1 MRYSDRE
8 SRPLRKYDDLSDEEL
23 IRLIRDDSGDK
34 EETGSETA
42 VEVLF
47 RRYRS
52 LINGKARSL
61 YILGGETEDLVQEG
75 MIGLYKAIRDYD
87 SEKDASFQTFAN
99 LCVTRQLYTA
109 VQASG
114 RKKHMPLNTAVSL
127 DMSVGEDQD
136 EDSEL
141 QLMDALIPDNEQ
153 NPEEQMIESENLL
166 YLEEKIKNE
175 LSPFE
180 NQVLDLY
187 LAGMNYTDI
196 AEELGKDSK
205 SADNALQ
212 RIRSKLRK
220 AINP

>member
-8 SRPLRKYDDLSDEEL
+8 SRPLRKYDDFSDEEL

-196 AEELGKDSK
+196 AGELGKDSK